1 MALSSPLYPEGAS
14 FFSARRLDHRNP
26 VTSLSFATV
35 HLKLYWF
42 LTPEKTLTRSQIWS
56 FVSTSVL
63 IAPFITEPW
72 WPFPL
77 SSPELLQHIQFSWES
92 VWVWKWL
99 MPIWGCIQ
107 LEGNRELWCLSEV
120 TYWLCHLVAVES
132 VIYLASWNLS
142 LHICKIVMGR
152 TDSSTLSLT
161 WLPLIPVPQRRGS
174 VSQDVLAKGERSQHA
189 HASISNTFS

>member
-1 MALSSPLYPEGAS
+1 MCHRAAGRVREREGHVALSSPLYPEGAS
-14 FFSARRLDHRNP
+14 FFGARRLHHGNP
-26 VTSLSFATV
+26 VPSLSFATV
-35 HLKLYWF
+35 HLKLYWV

-99 MPIWGCIQ
+99 MPTWGCIQ
-107 LEGNRELWCLSEV
+107 LEGNRELWCLTTWS
-120 TYWLCHLVAVES
+120 Y
-132 VIYLASWNLS
+132 I
-142 LHICKIVMGR
+142 
-152 TDSSTLSLT
+152 LT
-161 WLPLIPVPQRRGS
+161 LPLSICRICDLLSFLKPQFT
-174 VSQDVLAKGERSQHA
+174 H
-189 HASISNTFS
+189 T